1 MTRALIASI
10 VASTILLSGCADPYA
25 GSGRAPADVPGEVRG
40 TVPAPRRDAPV
51 RLRPTPDA
59 VVRRAAD
66 LTTNWRSDTVAGRYA
81 QLARISEGRARR
93 DALDAA
99 ARLPTDPQLQ
109 SSRTRST
116 GHVVGVLRRG
126 RDRFVVVTHET
137 MVADGLTTRRW
148 RVTLATVRRKA
159 GGYALAAWEPQP

>member
-1 MTRALIASI
+1 MTRALAASV

-25 GSGRAPADVPGEVRG
+25 GSGRAPSGVPGEVRG

-51 RLRPTPDA
+51 ELLPTPNA

-81 QLARISEGRARR
+81 QLARMSEGTARR

-116 GHVVGVLRRG
+116 GRVVGVLRRG
-126 RDRFVVVTHET
+126 RDRFVVVSRET
-137 MVADGLTTRRW
+137 LVTNGLTRRRW
-148 RVTLATVRRKA
+148 RVTLATVRRRA
-159 GGYALAAWEPQP
+159 GGYALTTWEPQP